1 MGRGPGEAAPHVAV
15 NDDGI
20 VEAAGGVVTRPGPR
34 GGEVLVVHRPKYDDW
49 SLPKGKLDPGET
61 ARDGRRPGGRGGD
74 GLDLRARSR
83 SCTTV
88 RYQDR
93 NGRPK
98 RVRYW
103 THDGRFGP
111 PVRAERRSRSTSV
124 WISLSEAATLLSYD
138 ADRRLLAANSES
150 R

>member
-1 MGRGPGEAAPHVAV
+1 MGRGPGEAAPHMAV

-20 VEAAGGVVTRPGPR
+20 VEAAGGVVTRTGPR

-61 ARDGRRPGGRGGD
+61 AETAAVREVEEETGWTCTLGQE
-74 GLDLRARSR
+74 L
-83 SCTTV
+83 TTV

-103 THDGRFGP
+103 TMTAVSDRPFVP
-111 PVRAERRSRSTSV
+111 NAEVDEVV
-124 WISLSEAATLLSYD
+124 WIPLAEAATLLTYD
-138 ADRRLLAANSES
+138 ADRRVLARLGEP
-150 R
+150 

>member
-1 MGRGPGEAAPHVAV
+1 MNNA
-15 NDDGI
+15 GI
-20 VEAAGGVVTRPGPR
+20 VEAAGGVVTRPGQR

-49 SLPKGKLDPGET
+49 SLPKGKLEAGET
-61 ARDGRRPGGRGGD
+61 AEAAAVREVEEETGWTCTLGQE
-74 GLDLRARSR
+74 L
-83 SCTTV
+83 TTV

-103 THDGRFGP
+103 TMTAVSDRPFVP
-111 PVRAERRSRSTSV
+111 NAEVDEVV
-124 WISLSEAATLLSYD
+124 WIPLSEAATLLTYD
-138 ADRRLLAANSES
+138 ADRRVLEQFGE